1 MTTTTNTA
9 ISSNS
14 KNGNQDP
21 GLYFIDVARQYSSP
35 VGGETELEPTE
46 LNTVKCSGGFLVVSS
61 DKLRVKYTN
70 VNHHGHNVGVIQAD
84 RPAPEKRLVYY
95 FEIYVKNA
103 GAKGQ
108 IAIGFTNH
116 SFNMRRQPGW
126 EANSCGYHG
135 DDGNLY
141 RGSGTGEAFGPAF
154 TTNDTVG
161 AGINYA
167 SQEFFFTKNGAVV
180 GAVYKDIKGLLLPT
194 VAVHSQNEEYVAPL
208 LTSQIEVNFGKKSFA
223 FDLKARYPF
232 FCFILIDFFS
242 YFSSKEYERQE
253 VMKQQMAADKI
264 SLPPIVS
271 YELVRSYLLHNG
283 YEETL
288 KAFDVASKNT
298 IPSIYIAQ
306 ENGFGEQHIA
316 YALAQRKAVRQ
327 LIRNGEIDSALSKL
341 HEWYPQIVQDEKSAT
356 CFLLHSQKF
365 IELVRAGALEEAVHY
380 GRIEL
385 AKFFKLPGFDDLVR
399 DCAALLAYE
408 QPHQCSAGYL
418 LEESQREIV
427 ADAVNGMI
435 LLTDPNVKDAQ
446 SCLRSHLERLLRQLT
461 VCCLERRSLNG
472 DQGEGFHL
480 HRALNTSTAGRGP
493 SANTLV

>member
-1 MTTTTNTA
+1 MTTTNTASTTTNTA
-9 ISSNS
+9 INSNS

-46 LNTVKCSGGFLVVSS
+46 LNTVKCSGGFLVVST

-70 VNHHGHNVGVIQAD
+70 VNHHD
-84 RPAPEKRLVYY
+84 RLRKKRLVYY
-95 FEIYVKNA
+95 FEIYVRNA

-116 SFNMRRQPGW
+116 SFKMRRQPGW

-194 VAVHSQNEEYVAPL
+194 VAVHSQNEE
-208 LTSQIEVNFGKKSFA
+208 IEVNFGKKSFA
-223 FDLKARYPF
+223 FDLK
-232 FCFILIDFFS
+232 
-242 YFSSKEYERQE
+242 EYERQE
-253 VMKQQMAADKI
+253 VMKQQMAVDKI

-306 ENGFGEQHIA
+306 ENGFGEQHIE

-356 CFLLHSQKF
+356 CLLLHSQKF

-385 AKFFKLPGFDDLVR
+385 AKFFKLPGFDDL
-399 DCAALLAYE
+399 
-408 QPHQCSAGYL
+408 CSAGYL

-480 HRALNTSTAGRGP
+480 HRALNSTSTAGRGP

>member
-1 MTTTTNTA
+1 MV
-9 ISSNS
+9 
-14 KNGNQDP
+14 Q
-21 GLYFIDVARQYSSP
+21 R
-35 VGGETELEPTE
+35 
-46 LNTVKCSGGFLVVSS
+46 
-61 DKLRVKYTN
+61 
-70 VNHHGHNVGVIQAD
+70 
-84 RPAPEKRLVYY
+84 
-95 FEIYVKNA
+95 
-103 GAKGQ
+103 
-108 IAIGFTNH
+108 
-116 SFNMRRQPGW
+116 W

-141 RGSGTGEAFGPAF
+141 HGSGTGEAFGPTF
-154 TTNDTVG
+154 TTSDTVG

-194 VAVHSQNEEYVAPL
+194 VALHSQNE
-208 LTSQIEVNFGKKSFA
+208 
-223 FDLKARYPF
+223 
-232 FCFILIDFFS
+232 
-242 YFSSKEYERQE
+242 
-253 VMKQQMAADKI
+253 
-264 SLPPIVS
+264 
-271 YELVRSYLLHNG
+271 ELVRSYLLHNG

-298 IPSIYIAQ
+298 IPSLYIAQ
-306 ENGFGEQHIA
+306 ENGFGEQLIA
-316 YALAQRKAVRQ
+316 YALAQRKTVRQ

-341 HEWYPQIVQDEKSAT
+341 HEWYPQIVQ
-356 CFLLHSQKF
+356 
-365 IELVRAGALEEAVHY
+365 AGALEEAVHY

-446 SCLRSHLERLLRQLT
+446 SCLRSHLEMLLRQLT

-472 DQGEGFHL
+472 DQGESFQL
-480 HRALNTSTAGRGP
+480 HGALNTSTAGRAP
-493 SANTLV
+493 SANMPLL

>member
-1 MTTTTNTA
+1 MTTITTNTASTTTNTA
-9 ISSNS
+9 INSNS

-21 GLYFIDVARQYSSP
+21 GLYFIDLARQYSSP

-46 LNTVKCSGGFLVVSS
+46 LNTVKCSGGFLVVST

-95 FEIYVKNA
+95 FEIYVRNA

-116 SFNMRRQPGW
+116 SFKMRRQPGW

-135 DDGNLY
+135 DAGNLY
-141 RGSGTGEAFGPAF
+141 RGSGIGEAFGPAF

-194 VAVHSQNEEYVAPL
+194 VAVHSQNEE
-208 LTSQIEVNFGKKSFA
+208 IEVNFGKKSFA
-223 FDLKARYPF
+223 FDLK
-232 FCFILIDFFS
+232 
-242 YFSSKEYERQE
+242 EYERQQ
-253 VMKQQMAADKI
+253 VMKQQMAVDKI

-298 IPSIYIAQ
+298 IPSISIAQ

-356 CFLLHSQKF
+356 CLLLHSQKF

-480 HRALNTSTAGRGP
+480 HRALNSTSTAGRGP